1 MEYRAAAASCHPLLV
16 STHAALLPPGTS
28 FRGVCPPVHPAI
40 VPLRTPQYPQSLADP
55 PPVHRDWRGSI
66 GKRNPARPCDTP
78 CRTVNRIDSQAIPS
92 LWLVTPSVVSEH
104 SLEVPG
110 SLIQSPSSRSTSCV
124 RLELG
129 PLSSADI
136 TRPPRSY
143 RPVRHPQ
150 QPGLALAG
158 NRLNGIAIHRQGLPV
173 LRRSL
178 CARVPPSIPRRNGE
192 VHSSFASPVIAA
204 FPESWVRSAS
214 ASFIFEACPT
224 FTPRFSPPPP

>member
-16 STHAALLPPGTS
+16 STHAARLPPGTS

-136 TRPPRSY
+136 TRPPRC
-143 RPVRHPQ
+143 RVGGGALGVTR
-150 QPGLALAG
+150 ALAS
-158 NRLNGIAIHRQGLPV
+158 A
-173 LRRSL
+173 RRPNCS
-178 CARVPPSIPRRNGE
+178 CGFPA
-192 VHSSFASPVIAA
+192 SSFHDDAVRRWAREGIRRTRFTSCNSP
-204 FPESWVRSAS
+204 
-214 ASFIFEACPT
+214 
-224 FTPRFSPPPP
+224 